1 MDYKHTWK
9 VRWIQLLI
17 VNILAAALM
26 IYTFFD
32 GNPESRTMDQA
43 LECILNW
50 LIISWVVASI
60 VGAFTKNS
68 SWIFNTITSVFSWG
82 VLGLASGFSNDGSMA
97 MAFVF
102 TISLFKCVI
111 GFAVITAILCVAIV
125 AYPFS
130 TVYYFVKSLQ
140 PA

>member
-1 MDYKHTWK
+1 MDYKHAWK

-32 GNPESRTMDQA
+32 AGPEYRTMNQA
-43 LECILNW
+43 LEYVLDWFIL
-50 LIISWVVASI
+50 SWIVASI
-60 VGAFTKNS
+60 VGAFTKNG
-68 SWIFNTITSVFSWG
+68 SWISNTIASVFSWG

-111 GFAVITAILCVAIV
+111 GFAAITAILCVAIV

-140 PA
+140 SA

>member
-60 VGAFTKNS
+60 VGAFTKNG
-68 SWIFNTITSVFSWG
+68 SWIFNTIASVFSWG

-111 GFAVITAILCVAIV
+111 GFAAITAILCVAIV